1 MMAICALVLYLVFG
15 LLGFGWRSW
24 RQHQATGSTGFHG
37 ISGRPGSLEWLAG
50 VGFVAAIVVGTASSL
65 LQLAGVVAPIGA
77 LSAIPIQTAGF
88 VLAVAG
94 IAATLYAQIE
104 MGESWRIGVDP
115 SETTALVDTGVFGLV
130 RNPIF
135 TAMLV
140 FAGGVTLIIPNAVAI
155 IAFVLLLVTVE
166 LQVRAV
172 EEPYLTRVHG
182 AHYRAYLAT
191 TGRFVPGLGRA
202 PL

>member
-24 RQHQATGSTGFHG
+24 RQYQATGSTGFHG
-37 ISGRPGSLEWLAG
+37 ISGRPGSIEWLAG
-50 VGFVAAIVVGTASSL
+50 VGFVAAIVVGTASSV
-65 LQLAGVVAPIGA
+65 LQLAGVVAPIAA
-77 LSAIPIQTAGF
+77 LSALPIQTAGF

-94 IAATLYAQIE
+94 IAATLYAQNE

-115 SETTALVDTGVFGLV
+115 SETTTLVDTGVFGLV

-155 IAFVLLLVTVE
+155 VAFALLLVTIE

-172 EEPYLTRVHG
+172 EEPHLTRVHG
-182 AHYRAYLAT
+182 VDYRAYLAA

-202 PL
+202 AL

>member
-1 MMAICALVLYLVFG
+1 MAICALVLYLVFG

-24 RQHQATGSTGFHG
+24 RQYQATGSTGFHG
-37 ISGRPGSLEWLAG
+37 IGGRPGSLEWLAG

-77 LSAIPIQTAGF
+77 LSAIPIQAGGF
-88 VLAVAG
+88 V
-94 IAATLYAQIE
+94 I
-104 MGESWRIGVDP
+104 
-115 SETTALVDTGVFGLV
+115 
-130 RNPIF
+130 
-135 TAMLV
+135 
-140 FAGGVTLIIPNAVAI
+140 
-155 IAFVLLLVTVE
+155 
-166 LQVRAV
+166 QVRAV

-191 TGRFVPGLGRA
+191 TGRFVPGFGQA

>member
-1 MMAICALVLYLVFG
+1 MAICALVLYLVFG

-24 RQHQATGSTGFHG
+24 RQYQDTGSSGFHG
-37 ISGRPGSLEWLAG
+37 ISGRPGSIEWLAG
-50 VGFVAAIVVGTASSL
+50 VGFVAAIVVGTASSV

-77 LSAIPIQTAGF
+77 LSATPIQAAGF
-88 VLAVAG
+88 VLAVVG
-94 IAATLYAQIE
+94 IAATLYAQNE

-115 SETTALVDTGVFGLV
+115 SETTTLVDTGVFGLV

-155 IAFVLLLVTVE
+155 VAFALLLVTIE

-182 AHYRAYLAT
+182 ANYRAYLAA

>member
-1 MMAICALVLYLVFG
+1 MAICALILYLGFG

-24 RQHQATGSTGFHG
+24 RQYQATGSTGFHG

-88 VLAVAG
+88 VLAAAG
-94 IAATLYAQIE
+94 IAATLYAQVE

-115 SETTALVDTGVFGLV
+115 SETTTLVDTGVFGLV

-155 IAFVLLLVTVE
+155 VAFAQLLVTIE

-172 EEPYLTRVHG
+172 EEPYLARVHG
-182 AHYRAYLAT
+182 TNYRIYLAA
-191 TGRFVPGLGRA
+191 TGRFVPGIGRA
-202 PL
+202 AT